1 MSLRQTLSSCWSSI
15 QRDLFPWLEERV
27 GPLSAFHQDLVKVL
41 EMARIEALVP
51 DCRGSVG
58 RPPAE
63 RAALARAF
71 VAKAVFNI
79 TATTALIERVTTDKI
94 LRRLCGW
101 EQANEIPSE
110 ATFSRAFAEF
120 AASALPS
127 RVHEALI
134 AQTQKNRLVGHIS
147 RDSTAIEAREKPL
160 RLAAA
165 EKPKHKPGR
174 PRKGEPRPEKEAR
187 RLERQPGLSLEAM
200 LADLPRHC
208 AVGTKRNAKGHQESW
223 TGYKLHLDV
232 ADGGIPISCLL
243 TAASLHD
250 SQAAIP
256 LASMT
261 AARVTNLYDLMDSA
275 DDVPEIRAHSRSL
288 GHLPIIDINPRS
300 TPGLKEEL
308 KAEKRRCQRL
318 GHRPAEEIRYNER
331 TTAERVNG
339 RIKDEFGGRTVRV
352 RGHAKVMCHLMFGIV
367 ALTVDQLLRFVT

>member
-1 MSLRQTLSSCWSSI
+1 MSLRESLSLCWSRI
-15 QRDLFPWLEERV
+15 QHDLFPWLEERL
-27 GPLSAFHQDLVKVL
+27 GPLTAPQLDLVKVL
-41 EMARIEALVP
+41 EIARIEAFVP
-51 DCRGSVG
+51 HCHGLAG

-71 VAKAVFNI
+71 VAKALFNV
-79 TATTALIERVTTDKI
+79 ATTKMLIEQVTTDKT

-101 EQANEIPSE
+101 EHANQIPSE

-134 AQTQKNRLVGHIS
+134 AQTQKDRLVGHIS
-147 RDSTAIEAREKPL
+147 RDSTAIEAREKPVK
-160 RLAAA
+160 LAAPD
-165 EKPKHKPGR
+165 KPKHKPGR
-174 PRKGEPRPEKEAR
+174 PRKGEQRPEKEAR
-187 RLERQPGLSLEAM
+187 RLERQPGMSLEAM

-275 DDVPEIRAHSRSL
+275 YDVPEIKDHSRSL
-288 GHLPIIDINPRS
+288 GHVPIIDSNPRS
-300 TPGLKEEL
+300 TRGLKEEL
-308 KAEKRRCQRL
+308 KAEAKRRRRL
-318 GHRPAEEIRYNER
+318 GHSLAENVRYNER
-331 TTAERVNG
+331 STVERVNA

-367 ALTVDQLLRFVT
+367 ALTVDQLVRFVT